1 MCVSPTDEA
10 LLCFLPLC
18 LVEISNFEADIAFLA
33 ERHDPDTRGWLFAD
47 INSWFHA
54 PGDSRAYVLLGDAGV
69 GKSVIAGALAKR
81 AQDAGYLG
89 AAYFCRHNDETR
101 NDPRNL
107 LGTIACQLC
116 KCSVEYSNIVGGEG
130 GVRMTLAN
138 SKLSIGGLFTKL
150 LQEPL
155 GKCAPCEQRK
165 LVIIDALDETEYK
178 SRDDFLDLVMHRFP
192 RLPKWLLFFI
202 TSRPED
208 TVQFTLKN
216 YNPCVKIC
224 AGYGK
229 HLNVYQ
235 QHEQDIK
242 QFLEKRVDFSCLPC
256 TVEIVTKKCNGLF
269 LYAFYMVEV
278 LNNLACSGNIGE
290 LTELFPGDIDDFF
303 YVNFKRIFDKVGADL
318 FRTLFG
324 CVAASPSPL
333 PRSFISFLLKR
344 EKSNLNEQEVIDTV
358 SIFLV
363 HRASDLTFT
372 FLHNLIPS
380 WLTDRNKARRFFV
393 DITVAR
399 EYLKKI
405 VLEFLP
411 SSVINVSSGKYS
423 SIETDLLDY
432 VLHVGVRLLCK
443 CDDRDSMK
451 IAHNFLTSYQFIQ
464 KRIQKS
470 RIGLYS
476 VIGDL
481 KLSAGCENLSDTE
494 KETLQGVCR
503 ALERNIHTLLECPHL
518 LPSCL
523 QMASKAVKL
532 NMTIPGGVS
541 TTWMEW
547 SWLPFPVPK
556 ATRGNKVTSCFAFSP
571 DRKLLA
577 EVKDGL
583 ISLYNSGS
591 LKRLFGP
598 VEAEELADLKRL
610 AFSSCGNFV
619 FFGKINRAFSVER
632 GGIETYSPLKTVHLS
647 CEWCSFTLDRQHIV
661 VKFKEFLTPTCW
673 FCLLNHLCLW
683 AKLEIA
689 QSREREPLCQ
699 CFPHK
704 LKVTRK
710 HPQLEAHQGS
720 RITAMRPLLNLLG
733 EMKCKEWCS
742 LLEKVQLNRGDGTFL
757 VSDCGRCKT
766 AEGYEALTL
775 EQVRQFVIDHYFEIF
790 KYQVLDVQTGKPV
803 LDLAS
808 SFGEEVSP
816 FIHFCHLG
824 TAFEI
829 CGTLF
834 TGICKALSLP
844 SIALLSTI
852 CHHLLFRESRLLT
865 RYLFTKFSLRR
876 YLSFSF
882 RPTLRTNWQTPGL
895 DGKVNFRVDKGSLF
909 RHDLESAVS
918 QEECVN
924 YFSVDDNVVLYMR
937 DRFVLCA
944 LCLQTGTTSVLYTFN
959 NAHQFELF
967 TSGVLR
973 GDSLK
978 EIEKALA
985 LSTYTFTDLSNGDT
999 HEVIE
1004 KASVLST
1011 LSSTTASE
1019 LENLP
1024 DEGKKEFFSDSIPC
1038 FSPGGVW
1045 VAKPA
1050 VGYDEGTVYLFRGR
1064 QDEQQHSNNPE
1075 YVIKEVAQ
1083 FGFTTD
1089 VSFFAYLSVHNSLH
1103 VLSLQSGT
1111 ILQSSSGVSP
1121 LSFIAEGQ
1129 VGFHFLANDECKT
1142 LFLKD
1147 FPCEF
1152 LQHFLFPPVEKPTQA
1167 NFVSDDTFLVLRVNS
1182 SVMSF
1187 HATGNGCTNTWFSAE
1202 GFVDFGSLGSWQVEK
1217 CAFSSDGKL
1226 IASHHGTMITL
1237 HDTIGQDCCRF
1248 VCSVFEADYEFSVL
1262 QLTFSANSA
1271 FLLFCIRNGPFFVW
1285 DVKKRETLASFDPP
1299 VVSEDFCCCITEDNR
1314 VVLCNELYIE
1324 IWDTTTSPWYLLTRL
1339 AIGLLYSAA
1348 DKITYCTVSPK
1359 NNLLACCIVD
1369 RILLYSLDC
1378 PTNQPVLKLPRAHLG
1393 KIEFCRF
1400 LKENRYII
1408 SYGIDGALFL
1418 WDLLERTAISFIRI
1432 LLERGNI
1439 TCMTV
1444 SPKEDKVVGCT
1455 SFGRF
1460 FEVKLCGL
1468 KSEIPSFQLQPEK
1481 MRREQNVSTLS
1492 GAVCS
1497 GVEQI
1502 AEETDTSKLVEE
1514 MDFMCPSD
1522 RSEDS
1527 DGDGDESENSGADQE
1542 SRETLKAS
1550 EEPQAGHR

>member
-10 LLCFLPLC
+10 LLHFLPLC
-18 LVEISNFEADIAFLA
+18 LVEISSFEADIAFLA

-81 AQDAGYLG
+81 AQDDGYLG
-89 AAYFCRHNDETR
+89 AVYFCSHNDETR

-116 KCSVEYSNIVGGEG
+116 KCNVQYSNIVGGEG
-130 GVRMTLAN
+130 GIRMTLAN
-138 SKLSIGGLFTKL
+138 SKLSIPGLFTKL

-155 GKCAPCEQRK
+155 GKCTPCEQRK

-256 TVEIVTKKCNGLF
+256 TVEIVTKKCDGLF

-303 YVNFKRIFDKVGADL
+303 NVNFKRIFDKVGADL

-333 PRSFISFLLKR
+333 PRSFISFLVKR
-344 EKSNLNEQEVIDTV
+344 EKSNLDEQEVIDTV

-363 HRASDLTFT
+363 LRASDLTFA

-393 DITVAR
+393 DTTKAG
-399 EYLKKI
+399 ECLKNI

-411 SSVINVSSGKYS
+411 SVMDFSSTKKHPSVEK
-423 SIETDLLDY
+423 DFLDY
-432 VLHVGVRLLCK
+432 VLHVGIRVLCGYG
-443 CDDRDSMK
+443 DAGSMK
-451 IAHNFLTSYQFIQ
+451 IVYNCMTSYQFIQ
-464 KRIQKS
+464 QRIQKS
-470 RIGLYS
+470 RIGVYS

-481 KLSAGCENLSDTE
+481 KLSARSQTLDDTE
-494 KETLQGVCR
+494 KEILQGVCR
-503 ALERNIHTLLECPHL
+503 ALERNTHTLLECPHL

-523 QMASKAVKL
+523 QMVSKAVKL
-532 NMTIPGGVS
+532 NMTIPDGVS

-547 SWLPFPVPK
+547 TWLPFPAAK
-556 ATRGNKVTSCFAFSP
+556 ATHNKVRSCFAFSP

-577 EVKDGL
+577 EVKGGF
-583 ISLYNSGS
+583 ITLYNSGS

-598 VEAEELADLKRL
+598 LKATELEDVKRL

-619 FFGKINRAFSVER
+619 FFGKIDRAFSVER
-632 GGIETYSPLKTVHLS
+632 GGIETYFPLQTVGLP
-647 CEWCSFTLDRQHIV
+647 CEWCSFTLDRRHIV
-661 VKFKEFLTPTCW
+661 VKLKEFLTPTCW
-673 FCLLNHLCLW
+673 LCLLNHLCLW

-710 HPQLEAHQGS
+710 HPQLEAHPGS

-757 VSDCGRCKT
+757 VSDCGSCKT
-766 AEGYEALTL
+766 AQDYEALTL
-775 EQVRQFVIDHYFEIF
+775 EDVRQFVIDHYFEIF
-790 KYQVLDVQTGKPV
+790 KYQVLDRQTGKPV
-803 LDLAS
+803 LGLAL

-834 TGICKALSLP
+834 TGIGKALSL
-844 SIALLSTI
+844 SNIALLSTI

-865 RYLFTKFSLRR
+865 RHLSTKFFLRR
-876 YLSFSF
+876 YPSFSL
-882 RPTLRTNWQTPGL
+882 RPTLRSNWQTPDP
-895 DGKVNFRVDKGSLF
+895 DGKVSFRVDKGSVF

-918 QEECVN
+918 QGKCLN
-924 YFSVDDNVVLYMR
+924 YFPVDDDVVLYMR
-937 DRFVLCA
+937 DELVLCA
-944 LCLQTGTTSVLYTFN
+944 LCLQTGTTSVLYTFSE
-959 NAHQFELF
+959 ADRFEYFTLGLF
-967 TSGVLR
+967 R
-973 GDSLK
+973 DDDDSLE

-999 HEVIE
+999 HEAIE

-1011 LSSTTASE
+1011 LSSTIASE

-1050 VGYDEGTVYLFRGR
+1050 VSYDEGTVYLFRGR
-1064 QDEQQHSNNPE
+1064 QDEQQHSNDPE

-1083 FGFTTD
+1083 FGFTND
-1089 VSFFAYLSVHNSLH
+1089 LSFFVYLSVHNSLH
-1103 VLSLQSGT
+1103 ALYFQSGT
-1111 ILQSSSGVSP
+1111 TLQSISGVSL

-1167 NFVSDDTFLVLRVNS
+1167 NFVSDDTFLVLWVNS

-1187 HATGNGCTNTWFSAE
+1187 HATGNGCTNTSFSAE
-1202 GFVDFGSLGSWQVEK
+1202 GFLDFGSLGSWQVEK

-1226 IASHHGTMITL
+1226 IAAHHGTKITL
-1237 HDTIGQDCCRF
+1237 HDTIEQDCCRF
-1248 VCSVFEADYEFSVL
+1248 VCSVFEPNYEFSVL
-1262 QLTFSANSA
+1262 QLTFSSNSA
-1271 FLLFCIRNGPFFVW
+1271 FLLFCIRSGFFFLW
-1285 DVKKRETLASFDPP
+1285 DVKKKEMLASFDPH
-1299 VVSEDFCCCITEDNR
+1299 VVSEDFCCCVTEDYR
-1314 VVLCNELYIE
+1314 LLLCYELNIE
-1324 IWDTTTSPWYLLTRL
+1324 IRDLATSASYPSSRL
-1339 AIGLLYSAA
+1339 AIDVLYSED
-1348 DKITYCTVSPK
+1348 DKITYCTLSR
-1359 NNLLACCIVD
+1359 NNDLLACCVVD
-1369 RILLYSLDC
+1369 RILVFLFNA
-1378 PTNQPVLKLPRAHLG
+1378 PTNQPVVKLPRAHLG

-1400 LKENRYII
+1400 LKGNRYII
-1408 SYGIDGALFL
+1408 SYGIDGAVLL
-1418 WDLLERTAISFIRI
+1418 WDLREGTAISFIRMPQ
-1432 LLERGNI
+1432 ERENI
-1439 TCMTV
+1439 TFMTV

-1455 SFGRF
+1455 SFGGF
-1460 FEVKLCGL
+1460 FSVKLFGL
-1468 KSEIPSFQLQPEK
+1468 KSEMPSFQLKPQG
-1481 MRREQNVSTLS
+1481 MMMGHNASTLT
-1492 GAVCS
+1492 GAACS
-1497 GVEQI
+1497 NVEQI
-1502 AEETDTSKLVEE
+1502 AEETDTSKVLEE
-1514 MDFMCPSD
+1514 MSYMYPSD
-1522 RSEDS
+1522 HSEDS
-1527 DGDGDESENSGADQE
+1527 DGDESENSETDQ
-1542 SRETLKAS
+1542 
-1550 EEPQAGHR
+1550 